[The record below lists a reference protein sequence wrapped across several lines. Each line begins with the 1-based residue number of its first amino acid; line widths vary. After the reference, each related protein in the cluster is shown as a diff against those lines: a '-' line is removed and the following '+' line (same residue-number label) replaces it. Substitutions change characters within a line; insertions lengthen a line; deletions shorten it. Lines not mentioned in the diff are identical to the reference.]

1 MHNFKGSWLKRAV
14 VTETEDENQENDV
27 NEGDSSES
35 IFEEES

>member
-1 MHNFKGSWLKRAV
+1 MHKLKGSWLKRAV

-27 NEGDSSES
+27 IEGETSVS